1 MPRMGLIGTVSNV
14 SGYSIM
20 KDIYHMHVTSIVET
34 CPRTAAQEGRMLT
47 KQQIRKRHQERKDK
61 KKAVRQTA
69 QRNEQLEADTDQA
82 QVEPTTPT
90 PAQHLPFTGPTRFF
104 SLRRKRGVSIGMST
118 YEQLPNGVEP
128 ALIDHSCHLMQ
139 RPSGEELPHKSPFVT
154 PPPAG
159 ADAASTPTQD
169 TSPKT
174 WLSRVGGSLRRKPS
188 GIRSAFSYTL
198 PRNWKTNNSNNNNNN
213 KNNTGISA
221 KALAETAH
229 EYKKSQI
236 QRLDPSDIDAANDD
250 GRGRSPLPHHWR
262 SEQSSSSVSHS
273 RDGVVNRMSD
283 TTNTTMEGSE
293 MGDWIDPDEERREQ
307 EFEDWIVHNR
317 LFVEGE
323 GLDVASRRVSRVSA
337 LSKRRY
343 SDY

>member
-1 MPRMGLIGTVSNV
+1 MPKMGLIGT
-14 SGYSIM
+14 
-20 KDIYHMHVTSIVET
+20 
-34 CPRTAAQEGRMLT
+34 
-47 KQQIRKRHQERKDK
+47 IRKRHQERKDK

-69 QRNEQLEADTDQA
+69 QRNEQPESDTNQSHI
-82 QVEPTTPT
+82 EPTTPT

-104 SLRRKRGVSIGMST
+104 SLGRKRGVPIGMST

-128 ALIDHSCHLMQ
+128 ALINHSCHLMQ
-139 RPSGEELPHKSPFVT
+139 YPSGEELPRSSPLAT
-154 PPPAG
+154 PPPAE
-159 ADAASTPTQD
+159 AASD
-169 TSPKT
+169 SKDASPKT

-198 PRNWKTNNSNNNNNN
+198 PRNWKTNNNNS
-213 KNNTGISA
+213 TGVSA
-221 KALAETAH
+221 KTLAETAH

-236 QRLDPSDIDAANDD
+236 QRLDPSAIDAANDD

-262 SEQSSSSVSHS
+262 EQSSSPVSHS

-283 TTNTTMEGSE
+283 TTMEGSE
-293 MGDWIDPDEERREQ
+293 MGDWIDPDEETREQ

-323 GLDVASRRVSRVSA
+323 GLDEASRRVSRVSA

>member
-1 MPRMGLIGTVSNV
+1 MVKMGLIST
-14 SGYSIM
+14 
-20 KDIYHMHVTSIVET
+20 
-34 CPRTAAQEGRMLT
+34 
-47 KQQIRKRHQERKDK
+47 IRKRNQERKDK

-69 QRNEQLEADTDQA
+69 QRNEDLQSDTDQTHA
-82 QVEPTTPT
+82 EPTTPT
-90 PAQHLPFTGPTRFF
+90 FTGPTRFF

-139 RPSGEELPHKSPFVT
+139 CPSGEELPHRSPSAT
-154 PPPAG
+154 PPPA
-159 ADAASTPTQD
+159 DAASAPNQNN
-169 TSPKT
+169 SPKT

-198 PRNWKTNNSNNNNNN
+198 PRNWKTSNNNNN
-213 KNNTGISA
+213 TGVSA

-236 QRLDPSDIDAANDD
+236 RRLDPSDIDAANDD
-250 GRGRSPLPHHWR
+250 GRGRSPLPNHWR

-293 MGDWIDPDEERREQ
+293 MGDWIDPDDETREQ

>member
-1 MPRMGLIGTVSNV
+1 
-14 SGYSIM
+14 
-20 KDIYHMHVTSIVET
+20 
-34 CPRTAAQEGRMLT
+34 
-47 KQQIRKRHQERKDK
+47 IRKRHQERKDK

-69 QRNEQLEADTDQA
+69 QRSEQLQSDTNQTP
-82 QVEPTTPT
+82 VEPTTPT
-90 PAQHLPFTGPTRFF
+90 PTHHLPFSGPTRFF

-118 YEQLPNGVEP
+118 YEQLPDGVEP
-128 ALIDHSCHLMQ
+128 ALIDHSCRLMQ
-139 RPSGEELPHKSPFVT
+139 RPSREELRSSSPFAT

-159 ADAASTPTQD
+159 ADATSTPTQD

-198 PRNWKTNNSNNNNNN
+198 PRNWKTNN
-213 KNNTGISA
+213 NNTGVSA

-236 QRLDPSDIDAANDD
+236 QRLNPSDIDAANDD

-262 SEQSSSSVSHS
+262 EQSSSSVSHS

-283 TTNTTMEGSE
+283 TTTTTMEGSE

-323 GLDVASRRVSRVSA
+323 GLDEASRRVSRVSA
-337 LSKRRY
+337 VSKRRY

>member
-1 MPRMGLIGTVSNV
+1 
-14 SGYSIM
+14 
-20 KDIYHMHVTSIVET
+20 
-34 CPRTAAQEGRMLT
+34 
-47 KQQIRKRHQERKDK
+47 
-61 KKAVRQTA
+61 
-69 QRNEQLEADTDQA
+69 
-82 QVEPTTPT
+82 
-90 PAQHLPFTGPTRFF
+90 
-104 SLRRKRGVSIGMST
+104 MST

-128 ALIDHSCHLMQ
+128 ALIDHSCQLMQ
-139 RPSGEELPHKSPFVT
+139 CPSGEELPRKSPFAT
-154 PPPAG
+154 PPPA
-159 ADAASTPTQD
+159 DATSTPAQD

-198 PRNWKTNNSNNNNNN
+198 PRNWKTNNNNNNS
-213 KNNTGISA
+213 TGVSA

-236 QRLDPSDIDAANDD
+236 RRLHPSDIDAANDD
-250 GRGRSPLPHHWR
+250 GRGRSPLPNHWR
-262 SEQSSSSVSHS
+262 EQSSSSVSHS

-283 TTNTTMEGSE
+283 TTMEGSE

-323 GLDVASRRVSRVSA
+323 GLDGASRRVSRVSA

>member
-1 MPRMGLIGTVSNV
+1 
-14 SGYSIM
+14 
-20 KDIYHMHVTSIVET
+20 
-34 CPRTAAQEGRMLT
+34 
-47 KQQIRKRHQERKDK
+47 
-61 KKAVRQTA
+61 
-69 QRNEQLEADTDQA
+69 
-82 QVEPTTPT
+82 
-90 PAQHLPFTGPTRFF
+90 
-104 SLRRKRGVSIGMST
+104 MST

-128 ALIDHSCHLMQ
+128 ALINHSCHLMQ
-139 RPSGEELPHKSPFVT
+139 YPSGEELPRSSPFAT
-154 PPPAG
+154 PPPAE
-159 ADAASTPTQD
+159 AASD
-169 TSPKT
+169 SKDASPKT

-198 PRNWKTNNSNNNNNN
+198 PRNWKTNNNNS
-213 KNNTGISA
+213 TGVSA
-221 KALAETAH
+221 KTLAETAH

-236 QRLDPSDIDAANDD
+236 QRLDPSAIDAANDD

>member
-1 MPRMGLIGTVSNV
+1 MLKMGLIGT
-14 SGYSIM
+14 
-20 KDIYHMHVTSIVET
+20 
-34 CPRTAAQEGRMLT
+34 
-47 KQQIRKRHQERKDK
+47 IRKRHQERKDK
-61 KKAVRQTA
+61 KKTVRQTV
-69 QRNEQLEADTDQA
+69 QRNEQLEVDTHQTHVA
-82 QVEPTTPT
+82 PTTPT

-139 RPSGEELPHKSPFVT
+139 RPSSEELPDKSPFAT
-154 PPPAG
+154 PPPA
-159 ADAASTPTQD
+159 DATSTPNQD

-198 PRNWKTNNSNNNNNN
+198 PRNWKSNNNNNN
-213 KNNTGISA
+213 STGVSA
-221 KALAETAH
+221 QALAETAH

-236 QRLDPSDIDAANDD
+236 RRLDPSAIDAANDD

-262 SEQSSSSVSHS
+262 EQSSSSVSHS

-323 GLDVASRRVSRVSA
+323 GLDLASRRVSRVSA

>member
-1 MPRMGLIGTVSNV
+1 MPKMGLIST
-14 SGYSIM
+14 
-20 KDIYHMHVTSIVET
+20 
-34 CPRTAAQEGRMLT
+34 
-47 KQQIRKRHQERKDK
+47 IRKRHQERKDK

-69 QRNEQLEADTDQA
+69 QRNEQSQSDTA
-82 QVEPTTPT
+82 EPHIEPTTPT

-118 YEQLPNGVEP
+118 YEQLPDGVEP

-139 RPSGEELPHKSPFVT
+139 HPSGEELPRKSPFAT
-154 PPPAG
+154 PPH
-159 ADAASTPTQD
+159 ADVATTPNQD

-198 PRNWKTNNSNNNNNN
+198 PRNWKTNNNNNNNT
-213 KNNTGISA
+213 NNTGVSA

-236 QRLDPSDIDAANDD
+236 QRLDPSAIDAANDD

-283 TTNTTMEGSE
+283 TTTNTTMGGSE
-293 MGDWIDPDEERREQ
+293 MGDWIDPDEETREQ

-323 GLDVASRRVSRVSA
+323 GLDGASRRVSRVSA
-337 LSKRRY
+337 VSKRRY

>member
-1 MPRMGLIGTVSNV
+1 MPKMGLIGT
-14 SGYSIM
+14 
-20 KDIYHMHVTSIVET
+20 
-34 CPRTAAQEGRMLT
+34 
-47 KQQIRKRHQERKDK
+47 IRKRHQERKDK

-69 QRNEQLEADTDQA
+69 QRSEQLETDITQTP
-82 QVEPTTPT
+82 VEPTTPT
-90 PAQHLPFTGPTRFF
+90 PTQHLPFTGPTRFF

-118 YEQLPNGVEP
+118 YEQLPDGVEP

-139 RPSGEELPHKSPFVT
+139 RPSGEELPHKSPFAT
-154 PPPAG
+154 PPPA
-159 ADAASTPTQD
+159 DAVSTPDKD

-174 WLSRVGGSLRRKPS
+174 WLSRVGGPLRRKPS

-198 PRNWKTNNSNNNNNN
+198 PRNWKSNNNNNS
-213 KNNTGISA
+213 TGVSA
-221 KALAETAH
+221 QTLAETAH

-236 QRLDPSDIDAANDD
+236 QRLHPSDIDAANDD
-250 GRGRSPLPHHWR
+250 MRGRSPLPGHWR
-262 SEQSSSSVSHS
+262 EQSSSSVSHS

-323 GLDVASRRVSRVSA
+323 GLDGASRRVSRVSA